1 MFGGE
6 RVVNYRTL
14 EIVEELGRVKVSEID
29 DLGELILEL
38 HSMGYSCYFSS
49 NTDYLIVELA
59 CI

>member
-1 MFGGE
+1 M
-6 RVVNYRTL
+6 VNYRTL

-59 CI
+59 SI